1 MKRNRSKFISAEELH
16 QKWMKDPKYR
26 LEYEKLGPE
35 FALANAMIEAR
46 IKKKISQEEL
56 ANRVGTGQAV
66 ISRLEGMNAKPS
78 ISLIQRVADALGL
91 KFELKFTPR

>member
-1 MKRNRSKFISAEELH
+1 MKKKKFYTHEELH
-16 QKWMKDPKYR
+16 KKWMKDPAYR
-26 LEYEKLGPE
+26 LEYENLEPE
-35 FALANAMIEAR
+35 FALASAMIEAR

>member
-1 MKRNRSKFISAEELH
+1 MKKKKFYTHEELH
-16 QKWMKDPKYR
+16 KKWMKDPAYR
-26 LEYEKLGPE
+26 LEYEKLEPE
-35 FALANAMIEAR
+35 FALASAMIEAR
-46 IKKKISQEEL
+46 IKKKMSQEEL
-56 ANRVGTGQAV
+56 AKRVGTGQAV